1 MSEIFDYLNMMNYR
15 LDLAFREP
23 MCLIR
28 NINTA
33 KGIAKNKRCYVTS
46 RTQNWIFVECEDRST
61 TIIPRIISLEQMVK
75 FLLGIK
81 SLLSLFC

>member
-46 RTQNWIFVECEDRST
+46 RTQN
-61 TIIPRIISLEQMVK
+61 
-75 FLLGIK
+75 
-81 SLLSLFC
+81 